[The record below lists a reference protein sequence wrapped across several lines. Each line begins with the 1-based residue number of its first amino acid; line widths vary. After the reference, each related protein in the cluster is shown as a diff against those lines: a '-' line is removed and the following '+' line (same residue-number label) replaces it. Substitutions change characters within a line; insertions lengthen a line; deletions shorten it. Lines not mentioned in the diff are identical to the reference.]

1 MPKRGAEVG
10 DGNEDSSGH
19 GVYHFIGGLIR
30 EGKDAKFVDKKGRY
44 VLNWSRT
51 LERYAIY
58 KSKKTPHFKSKNI
71 NRRKAS
77 NGLRAALLNIYKK
90 DGAKEYKESK
100 KVNDKDE
107 VIERQFQMPPKV
119 FQSLFGSKVEL
130 SDDSDHETSST
141 SSEVDEKPQ
150 ATPNTPYGSDTGFEE
165 EAMDVS
171 EDLLNMSAELNISN
185 VLGDTGIGAA
195 ALQDNIKT
203 EVQVDQPDIATP
215 CQIFNISA
223 EELDSALEEIC
234 STSDNDEDQPGEVK
248 DISPSTGSVKGGF
261 QFHIMLTDELPESD
275 TTGVAHFDGVGAVLL
290 EKTNPYVFS
299 GFIPAAQEPGP
310 VRVTVYTE
318 AGRKLGIT
326 WFMYVDEMREA
337 LKQLIKDPAQLSLFL
352 TMWSQE
358 HGIIGSN
365 GDVAQTLGLFGLRD
379 QGSLTEAKQLQSLK
393 VLQLLVYTAAQE
405 DAQQFLQM
413 FFSTSAGKIVFNS
426 YKDRTPLPEDVAR
439 ASAHE
444 ELAEYLEDV
453 NKRFSKESDSN
464 SVTLHTIDWLELLQA
479 VDNTQKQTVP
489 NDEQESSRMQL
500 KGDDNQSD
508 YFADAETSSC
518 GSLEFNGDW
527 SDFDEGK
534 GACPKEEDCEKAA
547 IEIGNDD
554 CTSLRHHLLL
564 QKEPLRIP
572 KENAATKEYFKVE
585 TQLGNGQNKNENPS
599 ICEEFS
605 VVNRACRKLP
615 LLHSFFQWLSRREGT
630 LSAKQQ
636 ENCSHQAEEMGSV
649 SQKKGT
655 NKKDGNDHGPKCAT
669 ESSRQEKT
677 TKSKKQRQRGHWR
690 FETATRMRYIL
701 LSAALVTVLAGL
713 KLGESQILHWA
724 VGNGYTQF
732 SKLLLKYGPNVDAP
746 NFRMESPL
754 HVAAKFGFV
763 DLADVLTKL
772 GSNVNA
778 KTYQQQTPLH
788 LAVWNG
794 HQQIAAMLL
803 QRGGDAQSGDV
814 FGRTPV
820 HLAVV
825 QRRERMLEML
835 IQHGSALK
843 ARDNFGR
850 TPLHLASVKGNERLV
865 KLLIRHGCEISAR
878 DNSQKT
884 ALHLAAESGQDTI
897 VHSLIMR
904 GADIQATELFGQTPL
919 HLAAQTG
926 RTNVVKLLLKHG
938 SIIGA
943 VNVFKQTPLHLAAES
958 GENGYKDILKELIQH
973 GSYVNAVNIFG
984 QTALHLA
991 ARKGHKNIVEVLVQ
1005 HKSNVLALDDARDT
1019 ALDIAGESGH
1029 QEIVELLT
1037 EHPHI
1042 VTLRKYFV
1050 STRLLVAEAGGGN
1063 GSQQS
1068 LEISN
1073 TVLKSIHCNRSNLK
1087 AEEEVDQIIL
1097 HFSSRHGKSRSLGSL
1112 TRVQRPGY
1120 MEDILEHTRME
1131 IGQRPL
1137 QVVTSRNRSKEF
1149 DENKLGNAISASS
1162 FSPSFQAVMP
1172 LDTISSSCKCSC
1184 VCAPHKYQKYS
1195 CLEFISW
1202 QFCFVTWK
1210 QRRGLKTEESNL
1222 RMISSN
1228 IPICLRKQVR
1238 ASEKTLQRV
1247 RNCRKPD
1254 IDEDA
1259 CKVISRRRR
1268 YIEQCG
1274 LDGSQ
1279 PDGTSLNNLPRTSL
1293 STQYFSN
1300 WKRFIPCEGASLGP
1314 NLGINCAVNHQMK
1327 DSWYSDAQVF
1337 KNYSAENKEIHPCRN
1352 IGDIQPGRGACKG
1365 NGCEEVETR
1374 QNYFSERR
1382 KMLQQVLHYRKPDID
1397 EDADNTLKRGRS
1409 YLEHFE
1415 PYIFNLSFRD
1425 LRRGRIYHVFFL
1437 SGDVSRRLESTRED
1451 LAKQCFANFTC
1462 LYPEQPGIKPQTL
1475 LNTQRYRNRNRFK
1488 TGMGTSSGPNLGIF
1502 YAVKHQ
1508 TKDSGYSDGEVFK
1521 KYSAENEEIQP
1532 CRNNEDIHPLYRNN
1546 RIKKE
1551 RDCKGNGCEVWTL
1564 AFTTENSGEGLLR
1577 KRNLQQEGQR
1587 RKRNLQQEG
1596 LVMKII
1602 LQLKN
1607 VPIRI
1612 SYIAIALFISS
1623 FITFVVL
1630 TKFVKVPAKPRAL
1643 VKVLAKR
1650 RGRKIYLKP
1659 SASARPAYDIWEFEP
1674 IEQELNVCKI
1684 PVRECKINVKKIKT
1698 SEKRYGTINKGH

>member
-30 EGKDAKFVDKKGRY
+30 EGQDAKFVDKKGRY

-365 GDVAQTLGLFGLRD
+365 GDVAQTLGLFGLPD

-439 ASAHE
+439 ASGHE
-444 ELAEYLEDV
+444 EVAEYLEDV

-489 NDEQESSRMQL
+489 NDEQELSRMQL
-500 KGDDNQSD
+500 KADDNQSD

-527 SDFDEGK
+527 SDFDEGN
-534 GACPKEEDCEKAA
+534 GACPKEGDCEKAA

-585 TQLGNGQNKNENPS
+585 TQLDNGQNKNENPS

-897 VHSLIMR
+897 VQSLIMR

-943 VNVFKQTPLHLAAES
+943 VNVFNQTPLHLAAES

-1005 HKSNVLALDDARDT
+1005 HKSNVLALDNTRDT

-1029 QEIVELLT
+1029 QGIVELLT
-1037 EHPHI
+1037 VHLRI
-1042 VTLRKYFV
+1042 STSRKYFV

-1073 TVLKSIHCNRSNLK
+1073 TVLKCIHCNRSNLK

-1097 HFSSRHGKSRSLGSL
+1097 HLSPRYDKSHSLGSL
-1112 TRVQRPGY
+1112 TRVQRNVK
-1120 MEDILEHTRME
+1120 MEDILKLTPLYLAAWMR
-1131 IGQRPL
+1131 IGERPFQGVAL
-1137 QVVTSRNRSKEF
+1137 RTRSKKF
-1149 DENKLGNAISASS
+1149 DEHGLKSANNDIKAFS

-1172 LDTISSSCKCSC
+1172 LDTISGSYKCSC
-1184 VCAPHKYQKYS
+1184 VCAPRKYQKYS
-1195 CLEFISW
+1195 CLELISR
-1202 QFCFVTWK
+1202 QFSFVAWK
-1210 QRRGLKTEESNL
+1210 QRRGLTTGESNL
-1222 RMISSN
+1222 RRILSN
-1228 IPICLRKQVR
+1228 ILICRQKQVR
-1238 ASEKTLQRV
+1238 AKEKTLQKV
-1247 RNCRKPD
+1247 RNCCKPD
-1254 IDEDA
+1254 IGEDA
-1259 CKVISRRRR
+1259 CKILSRGRS
-1268 YIEQCG
+1268 YIEQCCG

-1279 PDGTSLNNLPRTSL
+1279 PNGTSLNSLSRTSL
-1293 STQYFSN
+1293 GTQYFSN
-1300 WKRFIPCEGASLGP
+1300 WKRFIPSVGTSSGP
-1314 NLGINCAVNHQMK
+1314 NLGISCAVNHHSE
-1327 DSWYSDAQVF
+1327 DSWYSDAQVL
-1337 KNYSAENKEIHPCRN
+1337 KKYSAQNEEIHPRRN
-1352 IGDIQPGRGACKG
+1352 IGDIQPYRRACKG

-1374 QNYFSERR
+1374 QNYFSER
-1382 KMLQQVLHYRKPDID
+1382 KKIVQKVPHYRKPHAD
-1397 EDADNTLKRGRS
+1397 EEDDHILKSRRS

-1415 PYIFNLSFRD
+1415 PCIFNLSFHDFPQGHICRGCFLPSNASSRLKRTGEERD
-1425 LRRGRIYHVFFL
+1425 
-1437 SGDVSRRLESTRED
+1437 
-1451 LAKQCFANFTC
+1451 KKCFANFNC
-1462 LYPEQPGIKPQTL
+1462 LCSEQSDNKPRTL
-1475 LNTQRYRNRNRFK
+1475 LSTQGYRNWKRFI
-1488 TGMGTSSGPNLGIF
+1488 SGVETASELNSGLF
-1502 YAVKHQ
+1502 CAVKHQ
-1508 TKDSGYSDGEVFK
+1508 MKDSGYSDEEVLK
-1521 KYSAENEEIQP
+1521 KYSVENEEIQP
-1532 CRNNEDIHPLYRNN
+1532 CRNNGDIQSYRNN
-1546 RIKKE
+1546 RKRRQE
-1551 RDCKGNGCEVWTL
+1551 RACKGNGSKLWTL
-1564 AFTTENSGEGLLR
+1564 FFTPKKSFEGLLR
-1577 KRNLQQEGQR
+1577 KIMLQGENYQTTMAIG
-1587 RKRNLQQEG
+1587 
-1596 LVMKII
+1596 II
-1602 LQLKN
+1602 
-1607 VPIRI
+1607 VGTI
-1612 SYIAIALFISS
+1612 Y
-1623 FITFVVL
+1623 VVL
-1630 TKFVKVPAKPRAL
+1630 WYKMCCI
-1643 VKVLAKR
+1643 KVLAKR
-1650 RGRKIYLKP
+1650 RSHRISLKLP
-1659 SASARPAYDIWEFEP
+1659 ASAKSAKSS
-1674 IEQELNVCKI
+1674 N
-1684 PVRECKINVKKIKT
+1684 KKFNAFL
-1698 SEKRYGTINKGH
+1698 G